1 MTENEP
7 KTLAER
13 LTISSDEYND
23 RMNYPRELAWQ
34 AWREAWNE
42 RGSTDDMKPIEE
54 RTARTRFERWW
65 SRNRE

>member
-7 KTLAER
+7 KTLQE
-13 LTISSDEYND
+13 LIDESRSAVTQN
-23 RMNYPRELAWQ
+23 PRRKQRAWQ

-42 RGSTDDMKPIEE
+42 RGSTDSMQPIEE

-65 SRNRE
+65 SRNHD